1 MSSVVADTHTIIWY
15 LRNSSKLS
23 VVARETLD
31 RAIQA
36 GDLIYISAISFV
48 EIVYLVE
55 KGRIPNADFTNLL
68 KLTSDFSIGI
78 AIAPLNLEVAIAI
91 QQIPRETV
99 PEMPDR
105 IIAATAFSLNLPLIT
120 CDHKVQALANVQTVW

>member
-23 VVARETLD
+23 VVAREMLD
-31 RAIQA
+31 RAMQSD
-36 GDLIYISAISFV
+36 DLIYISAISFV
-48 EIVYLVE
+48 EIIYLVE
-55 KGRIPNADFTNLL
+55 KGRIPNADFTSLL
-68 KLTSDFSIGI
+68 NLTSDFSIGV
-78 AIAPLNLEVAIAI
+78 AISPLNLEVAIAI

-99 PEMPDR
+99 SEMPDR

-120 CDHKVQALANVQTVW
+120 CDHKVQALANAQAIW

>member
-31 RAIQA
+31 RAVQA

-68 KLTSDFSIGI
+68 KLTSDFLIGI